1 MLDFEVSGHTR
12 GLSGNIDDAQIIQRA
27 LHFVELRGIEFL
39 ANIEQFRSRLALL
52 VNGHRRWIPLRFAD
66 VVSDIGIVVR
76 NELEGVLIGRQE
88 RVVAYAEGFDIV
100 GAELEQIRFDPLF
113 EVGAQRSGVDFSDVD
128 HVFGG
133 DSNKPLFGVL
143 RILFTDDEVDER
155 IPFGVAELN
164 EHPDPFAPF
173 GLLLLIGFENTE
185 EFLVVPFLACDIEHL
200 EADEKVRRFAHLLV
214 GVGWVTFVRW
224 DGPNAVAVVLGDL
237 ELSVLLRVGIVLENL
252 QRGGFERIGELLKKD
267 LVDPR
272 RGVGFQGGEITSCRR
287 PS

>member
-1 MLDFEVSGHTR
+1 M
-12 GLSGNIDDAQIIQRA
+12 
-27 LHFVELRGIEFL
+27 
-39 ANIEQFRSRLALL
+39 
-52 VNGHRRWIPLRFAD
+52 
-66 VVSDIGIVVR
+66 
-76 NELEGVLIGRQE
+76 
-88 RVVAYAEGFDIV
+88 
-100 GAELEQIRFDPLF
+100 F
-113 EVGAQRSGVDFSDVD
+113 EVGAQRSGVDFRDVD

-133 DSNKPLFGVL
+133 DTNEPLFGVL
-143 RILFTDDEVDER
+143 RILFSDDEVNER
-155 IPFGVAELN
+155 IPFGVAELDQ
-164 EHPDPFAPF
+164 HPDPFAPF

-214 GVGWVTFVRW
+214 GVGGITFVRW

-237 ELSVLLRVGIVLENL
+237 ELLVLLRVGIVLEDL

-272 RGVGFQGGEITSCRR
+272 RSVGFQGSEITCCRR